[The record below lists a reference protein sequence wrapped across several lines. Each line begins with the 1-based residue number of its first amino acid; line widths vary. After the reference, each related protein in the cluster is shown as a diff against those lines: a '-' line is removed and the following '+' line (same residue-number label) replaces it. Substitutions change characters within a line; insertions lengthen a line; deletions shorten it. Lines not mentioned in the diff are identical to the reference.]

1 MSTLIDLLS
10 YGQSYWLDNLSRK
23 KIIGGE
29 LKKRVE
35 EQGLRGVTS
44 NPSIFNKAISG
55 SNDYDD
61 LIKGL
66 VAKGST
72 PHQIYDALTVKD
84 VQDGCDILLPV
95 YNESKGTDGF
105 VSLEVSPHLARDA
118 EETMKEARRLYAA
131 VNRPNCLIKI
141 PGTKEGLVAIEEM
154 LYEGIS
160 INVTLLF
167 SIERYAEIARA
178 YVKAISR
185 RVAENKPVDKVISVA
200 SFFLSR
206 IDVSVDQLLSHRITA
221 EAEDIAED
229 RPGILAGKTGIA
241 SARLAYQQ
249 FKQIF
254 SGTEWEKLAA
264 KGAHVQRPLW
274 ASTSSKNPL
283 TSDVKY
289 VEALIG
295 PDTVNTLP
303 DETIAAFAD
312 HGRLKKNS
320 IEDGLDEAKGLF
332 AQLKKHDIDIAQVT
346 QQLENEGIQKF
357 IEPYNKLMTSI
368 ADKRA
373 KFLGDSA
380 QVQKMSLGNLKDDVT
395 ASFAAL
401 DELQA
406 GRRLF
411 RRDAYFWKS
420 DPAAI
425 KSINNRLGWL
435 ILPDN
440 IDQKV
445 QELNEFS
452 KQVQSE
458 GYQYVVLLGMGG
470 SSLCSEVARDT
481 FGKAKG
487 FLELLVLDDTDP
499 DAIRH
504 LESQIDIQKTIF
516 IAASKSGNTAETL
529 SFFKY
534 FYNLLESKA
543 PGKAGNSFVAITD
556 AGTPLVKIG
565 ADYKFRKVFI
575 NPGDIGGRYSVLSDF
590 GLVPMALMGVDV
602 RALLNAAKQ
611 IESSSDPELPV
622 VSNPAVS
629 LGAVLG
635 IAQRRGRDKV
645 TFLLS
650 SSIKSF
656 GLWVEQLIAESTGKE
671 GRGIIPV
678 QGEQI
683 GAAEVYGNDRV
694 FVYMYLP
701 TDDNEATE
709 KELAVLEAMGHP
721 VVRISLP
728 DKNALGG
735 EYYRWEIATAIAG
748 AVINVNPFD
757 EPNVAEGKKNTNDI
771 LGDWI
776 KDGAFKKADP
786 SLITDGVSVYAG
798 EEAKTTVQNTKT
810 LADLLTA
817 FSSLAHEHDYV
828 AILPYLLLTDE
839 RMASLQSV
847 RLYLRDKL
855 KVATTLLN
863 GPRYLHSTGQ
873 LHKGGPSS
881 GLYIILMGGNK
892 EKLAI
897 PGEPYDFATLHQ
909 AQALGD
915 FRSLNNKGRRVIY
928 IDLGSDID
936 KGLRNLHALVNQV
949 PETAKKA

>member
-1 MSTLIDLLS
+1 MSTLIDLLN

-23 KIIGGE
+23 KITGGE
-29 LKKRVE
+29 LKNRVST
-35 EQGLRGVTS
+35 QGLRGVTS

-55 SNDYDD
+55 SSDYDD
-61 LIKGL
+61 EIKAL
-66 VAKGST
+66 VSKGST
-72 PHQIYDALTVKD
+72 PFQIYDALTIKD

-95 YNESKGTDGF
+95 YTESKGADGF
-105 VSLEVSPHLARDA
+105 VSLEVSPYLARDT
-118 EETMKEARRLYAA
+118 EQTMAEARRLYAA

-141 PGTKEGLVAIEEM
+141 PGTKEGVIAIEEM

-167 SIERYAEIARA
+167 SVERYVEVAKA
-178 YVKAISR
+178 YVKAIQR

-206 IDVSVDQLLSHRITA
+206 IDVSVDQLLSHRITVSP
-221 EAEDIAED
+221 EDIAEH
-229 RPGILAGKTGIA
+229 RAGALSGKAGIA

-254 SGTEWEKLAA
+254 TGAEWQKLAD

-283 TSDVKY
+283 SSDVKY
-289 VEALIG
+289 VETLIG

-312 HGRLKKNS
+312 HGQLKANT

-332 AQLKKHDIDIAQVT
+332 GELKRHDIDIAQVT

-357 IEPYNKLMTSI
+357 IEPYNKLITSI

-373 KFLGDSA
+373 KFLGDTA
-380 QVQKMSLGNLKDDVT
+380 PVQKISFGSLKDDV
-395 ASFAAL
+395 AAVFSAL

-406 GRRLF
+406 GKRLF
-411 RRDAYFWKS
+411 RRDAYLWKS
-420 DPAAI
+420 EPEHI

-440 IDQKV
+440 IEQKV
-445 QELNEFS
+445 NELTEFS

-458 GYQYVVLLGMGG
+458 GYKYVVLLGMGG

-499 DAIRH
+499 DAIKH
-504 LESQIDIQKTIF
+504 LESQIDLEKTLF

-534 FYNLLESKA
+534 FYNLLDAKA
-543 PGKAGNSFVAITD
+543 KGQAGKSFIAITD

-565 ADYKFRKVFI
+565 EDYKFRKVFI

-611 IESSSDPELPV
+611 IESSSDPEVPV
-622 VSNPAVS
+622 AANPAVS

-635 IAQRRGRDKV
+635 ICQKHGRDKV
-645 TFLLS
+645 TFFLS
-650 SSIKSF
+650 PSIKSF

-671 GRGIIPV
+671 GRGLIPV
-678 QGEQI
+678 QGEET
-683 GAAEVYGNDRV
+683 GTPDVYSNDRV

-701 TDDNEATE
+701 SDNNEAE
-709 KELAVLEAMGHP
+709 DKKVAALEAAGHS

-748 AVINVNPFD
+748 VVLNVNPFD

-771 LGDWI
+771 LNDWLQ
-776 KDGAFKKADP
+776 DGSFKKAEP
-786 SLITDGVSVYAG
+786 ALTAGNVLVYAG
-798 EEAKTTVQNTKT
+798 TQAAEAAQKSKT
-810 LADLLTA
+810 LSDLMNSFAT
-817 FSSLAHEHDYV
+817 LAKQHDYV
-828 AILPYLLLTDE
+828 AILPYLLLNDS
-839 RMASLQSV
+839 RMATLQTI
-847 RLYLRDKL
+847 RIHLRNTL

-873 LHKGGPSS
+873 LHKGGPNS
-881 GLYIILMGGNK
+881 GLYIILIGGNK
-892 EKLAI
+892 EKLPI
-897 PGEPYDFATLHQ
+897 PGEKYDFATLHQ

-915 FRSLNNKGRRVIY
+915 FRSLDNKQRRVIY

-936 KGLRNLHALVNQV
+936 KGLNEL
-949 PETAKKA
+949 KAFAVKTGATKN

>member
-1 MSTLIDLLS
+1 MSTLIDLLNF
-10 YGQSYWLDNLSRK
+10 GQSYWLDNLSRK
-23 KIIGGE
+23 KITSGE
-29 LKKRVE
+29 LKNRVT

-44 NPSIFNKAISG
+44 NPSIFNKSIAG
-55 SNDYDD
+55 SADYDD
-61 LIKGL
+61 MIKEL
-66 VAKGST
+66 VSGGST
-72 PHQIYDALTVKD
+72 PHQIYDALTIKD

-95 YNESKGTDGF
+95 YTASKGADGF
-105 VSLEVSPHLARDA
+105 VSLEVSPYLARDTQS
-118 EETMKEARRLYAA
+118 TMKEARRLYAA

-141 PGTKEGLVAIEEM
+141 PGTKEGVLAIEEM

-167 SIERYAEIARA
+167 SVDRYVEVAQA
-178 YVKAISR
+178 YVRALKR

-206 IDVSVDQLLSHRITA
+206 IDVLTDQLLSHRIMA
-221 EAEDIAED
+221 AGNAAHPEAL
-229 RPGILAGKTGIA
+229 RGKTGIA

-254 SGTEWEKLAA
+254 SGADWQQLAA

-274 ASTSSKNPL
+274 ASTSTKDPL
-283 TSDVKY
+283 LSDVRY
-289 VEALIG
+289 VETLIG
-295 PDTVNTLP
+295 IDTVNTLP

-312 HGRLKKNS
+312 HGILKKDT
-320 IEDGLDEAKGLF
+320 IEDNLDEAKTLF
-332 AQLKKHDIDIAQVT
+332 AELKRHDIDIAQIT
-346 QQLENEGIQKF
+346 QQLENDGIQKF

-373 KFLGDSA
+373 KFLGDNA
-380 QVQKMSLGNLKDDVT
+380 PVQKINFGNLKDEVT
-395 ASFAAL
+395 ASFGSL

-406 GRRLF
+406 GKRLF
-411 RRDAYFWKS
+411 GRDAYFWK
-420 DPAAI
+420 PEPEHI

-440 IDQKV
+440 IEQKV
-445 QELNEFS
+445 RELNDFTKE
-452 KQVQSE
+452 VQGE
-458 GYQYVVLLGMGG
+458 GYQYAVLLGMGG

-481 FGKAKG
+481 FGKATG

-499 DAIRH
+499 DAIKH
-504 LESQIDIQKTIF
+504 LEGQIDIQKALF

-534 FYNLLESKA
+534 FYNLLEAKT
-543 PGKAGNSFVAITD
+543 PGKAGKSFVAITD

-565 ADYKFRKVFI
+565 EEYKFRKVFI

-602 RALLNAAKQ
+602 KALLSSAKQ
-611 IESSSDPELPV
+611 MESSADPEVPV
-622 VSNPAVS
+622 ASNPALA
-629 LGAVLG
+629 LGATLG

-650 SSIKSF
+650 PSIKSF

-671 GRGIIPV
+671 GRGIVPV
-678 QGEQI
+678 QGEQP
-683 GAAEVYGNDRV
+683 GAPDVYSNDRV

-701 TDDNEATE
+701 ADNNETAD
-709 KELAVLEAMGHP
+709 KQVAALETAGHP

-771 LGDWI
+771 LADWV
-776 KDGAFKKADP
+776 KDGAFKKAEP
-786 SLITDGVSVYAG
+786 SFTAGGVSVYAG
-798 EEAKTTVQNTKT
+798 DVVKSALQKSGSLNE
-810 LADLLTA
+810 LLTL
-817 FSSLAHEHDYV
+817 FSSLAHPHDYI
-828 AILPYLLLTDE
+828 AILPYLLLNDK
-839 RMASLQSV
+839 RMKDLQS
-847 RLYLRDKL
+847 LRIGLRNKL

-873 LHKGGPSS
+873 LHKGGPGS
-881 GLYIILMGGNK
+881 GLYIILVGGEK
-892 EKLAI
+892 EKLPI
-897 PGEPYDFATLHQ
+897 PGEPFDFATLHQ

-915 FRSLNNKGRRVIY
+915 FRSLNNKQRRVIFV
-928 IDLGSDID
+928 DLGKDID
-936 KGLRNLHALVNQV
+936 KGLDGLRV
-949 PETAKKA
+949 